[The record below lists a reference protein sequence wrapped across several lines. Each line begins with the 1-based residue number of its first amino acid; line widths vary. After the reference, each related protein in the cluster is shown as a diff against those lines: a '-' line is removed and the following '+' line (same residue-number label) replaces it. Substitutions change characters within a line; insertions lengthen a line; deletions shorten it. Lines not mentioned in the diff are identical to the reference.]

1 MLPSVN
7 KAADVGFVKDKP
19 PILIWLSGRV
29 ALRRSCVHKTSL
41 GFQSQKMLSPR
52 TSGFC
57 GVVSDAPSPILQCR
71 CSLNSL

>member
-41 GFQSQKMLSPR
+41 GFQSQKMPKDP
-52 TSGFC
+52 GFC
-57 GVVSDAPSPILQCR
+57 GWYQMRFLQS
-71 CSLNSL
+71 CSVGAA

>member
-19 PILIWLSGRV
+19 PILVWLSGRV

-52 TSGFC
+52 TVGLYQMSL
-57 GVVSDAPSPILQCR
+57 LQP
-71 CSLNSL
+71 CSVGAA